1 MSTDDPSAPISSAPP
16 SRSPRPGVG
25 GSPMGSTVSI
35 VMAVIAVVV
44 GFLILNNINDD
55 GTSPGGGIAVPVD
68 SVDDTTVDSIVE
80 TTTTTTEPP
89 LVTDG
94 ATVVVANASGV
105 PGSAG
110 RMTEELAGVGF
121 VTATAANSTQSGL
134 AASVVQYDPS
144 NAAALAVAE
153 SVARIMGGLT
163 VAEVATPPAIQG
175 GSLDGAG
182 VLVLLGTNEADKTI
196 GQLSAPAAVI
206 APAPV
211 VSGDATTAATSTTT
225 G

>member
-1 MSTDDPSAPISSAPP
+1 
-16 SRSPRPGVG
+16 
-25 GSPMGSTVSI
+25 MGSTVSI

-121 VTATAANSTQSGL
+121 VTATAANAARPTASAGARERMPSSQTAWRSSGTAGTSSQSACP
-134 AASVVQYDPS
+134 AARTTPFETAGIGSSRCGRMCS
-144 NAAALAVAE
+144 NAD
-153 SVARIMGGLT
+153 
-163 VAEVATPPAIQG
+163 
-175 GSLDGAG
+175 SLR
-182 VLVLLGTNEADKTI
+182 
-196 GQLSAPAAVI
+196 
-206 APAPV
+206 
-211 VSGDATTAATSTTT
+211 ATTSSSRKRSCSTT
-225 G
+225 